1 MTLPPALPPEALG
14 DALQER
20 VPQDRSTRPVRP
32 DLGQVLCDALENDIT
47 VWPRLDESDKARYKY
62 AAEVVRR
69 WLP

>member
-1 MTLPPALPPEALG
+1 MPLSPALPPETLG
-14 DALQER
+14 DALQE
-20 VPQDRSTRPVRP
+20 RP